1 MQFYVVR
8 HPGVVMAETR
18 VSVCLTPGC
27 QHVQHPGVGVHETR
41 VSYNL
46 ILPNEINLKPYD

>member
-8 HPGVVMAETR
+8 HPGVVMYETGLEQSDTR

-27 QHVQHPGVGVHETR
+27 QT
-41 VSYNL
+41 SSF
-46 ILPNEINLKPYD
+46 